1 MSAISVATRYTDRG
15 ITCSFFCKG
24 QQVASIEFVKV
35 NNYVHGHL
43 YDTDGETLTKFV
55 ERLEDT
61 DEGIS

>member
-1 MSAISVATRYTDRG
+1 MGLVNVATRYTDRG
-15 ITCSFFCKG
+15 IVCGFFCRG

>member
-1 MSAISVATRYTDRG
+1 MLLLVILIVALHVV
-15 ITCSFFCKG
+15 FFCKG

-43 YDTDGETLTKFV
+43 YDTDGETLIKFV